1 MPPLLL
7 GVFPLPVL
15 LRLLAEPGVDGD
27 AFAAL
32 PPLPPLPPL
41 AIAGDDEDDAFWGV
55 ILLRGV
61 KLPPVEAP

>member
-1 MPPLLL
+1 MLL
-7 GVFPLPVL
+7 GVFPSVL
-15 LRLLAEPGVDGD
+15 LLVRLPAEPGVDGD
-27 AFAAL
+27 TFAAL

-41 AIAGDDEDDAFWGV
+41 AIAGDDDDDAFWGV